1 VDDVIEFDSSPW
13 KFEVGNQTFMSQP
26 PAVHEKNRLG
36 IPPPTRHGP
45 WAYIWLCVARVLA
58 LGFSESYNNNNCTSD
73 LSCLHHRLPNLE
85 ALHSLFRIIRNL
97 TICTLFTAKVHDS

>member
-1 VDDVIEFDSSPW
+1 LFILYLYFVDDVIEFDSSPW

-45 WAYIWLCVARVLA
+45 WADGFVW
-58 LGFSESYNNNNCTSD
+58 LGFWPLGLVKAITTTTVLQICPACTIDYQIWWLYILCSG
-73 LSCLHHRLPNLE
+73 
-85 ALHSLFRIIRNL
+85 
-97 TICTLFTAKVHDS
+97 